1 VPAGGRRWG
10 WHALDAREAARLVAT
25 AGVGPGDLV
34 VDAGAGSGA
43 LTAPLV
49 GAGARVVAVELHPA
63 RAAAL
68 RRRFAGDPVT
78 VVRADVADLRLPR
91 SPFAVV
97 ANPPFAASAALLR
110 RLTAPGSRL
119 VAAHLVLPTWVARR
133 WAGGGAPGA
142 GRWQA
147 TYRALVLH
155 RVPRSSFTPAPPG
168 DAAVLEIR
176 RRDEPATAGAAA
188 AAGGRP
194 PSRRRSRG

>member
-10 WHALDAREAARLVAT
+10 WHALDPREAARLVAA

-49 GAGARVVAVELHPA
+49 AAGARVVAVELHPG
-63 RAAAL
+63 RAAGL

-78 VVRADVADLRLPR
+78 VVQTDVADLRLPR
-91 SPFAVV
+91 SPFLVV

-133 WAGGGAPGA
+133 WAGHRAPGA
-142 GRWQA
+142 ARWQA
-147 TYRALVLH
+147 AHGAAVTR
-155 RVPRSSFTPAPPG
+155 RIPRTAFRPPPPD
-168 DAAVLEIR
+168 DAAVLTLGLR
-176 RRDEPATAGAAA
+176 AGAAA

-194 PSRRRSRG
+194 PSRRRPPW